1 MVANN
6 NHNQLQQ
13 QINQLLQ
20 NNLHNQPP
28 IHNQIHLVAPK
39 QPIINQRSA
48 RGLLTALSGLSNV
61 ATRTNLLVSKDP
73 DMDSNGGS
81 SGVVTASS
89 SSSNG
94 NKLKPYAFN
103 DVEMSAIQAM
113 ISLRNIIGDLL
124 HKFGVNIPSSLASL
138 ITRSEVS
145 SVANSGNSETAANAL
160 SSLLSSASSKVNAAL
175 ILRGLAL
182 SLPLLIPMANQ
193 LRRMSTENNPVF
205 VPSSGTSMPL
215 SSQASMQSMMPPLL
229 PHFDPYGYDRAA
241 HRRRGK
247 RSAPMFSTT
256 YSTNNAGAEDTLLS
270 PNINRLLK
278 YSEQQRILS
287 YLRQLNE
294 IYGIGNTAIE
304 SINNQPQMIQRRR
317 RRSASR
323 TDSSLH

>member
-1 MVANN
+1 M
-6 NHNQLQQ
+6 
-13 QINQLLQ
+13 
-20 NNLHNQPP
+20 
-28 IHNQIHLVAPK
+28 HLVAPI

-73 DMDSNGGS
+73 DMDSSGGS

-89 SSSNG
+89 SLSNG

-145 SVANSGNSETAANAL
+145 SVANSANSETAANAL
-160 SSLLSSASSKVNAAL
+160 SSLLSSASTKVNAAL

-205 VPSSGTSMPL
+205 VPSSSGTSMPL
-215 SSQASMQSMMPPLL
+215 ASQASMQSMIPPLF

-256 YSTNNAGAEDTLLS
+256 STYGTNNVNAENTLLS

-278 YSEQQRILS
+278 YTEQQRILS

-294 IYGIGNTAIE
+294 IYGIGNAAIVDNIKT
-304 SINNQPQMIQRRR
+304 INNQPQIIQRRR
-317 RRSASR
+317 RRSPTIINSN
-323 TDSSLH
+323 LHSN